1 MAYDKVSEASAEV
14 LLKAQVRNDGRKD
27 FKGMVEYELLRPDG
41 RQAVSMTNKIQ
52 VHAGKAVVSH
62 NKMFVENPLLW
73 SPENPVLYNLN
84 VRISDCE
91 GNVVDGYCRRF
102 GIRCVEFKGKEGF
115 WLNGKPYESPLIGAN
130 RHQDF
135 AVVGNAVP
143 NSIHWRDAKKLRDA
157 GMKVIRNAHCPQDPA
172 FMDACDEL
180 GLFVIVNTPGWQ
192 F

>member
-27 FKGMVEYELLRPDG
+27 FTGMVEYELLRPDG

-91 GNVVDGYCRRF
+91 GNVVDGYCRRI
-102 GIRCVEFKGKEGF
+102 GIRSVEFKGKEVF
-115 WLNGKPYESPLIGAN
+115 
-130 RHQDF
+130 
-135 AVVGNAVP
+135 
-143 NSIHWRDAKKLRDA
+143 
-157 GMKVIRNAHCPQDPA
+157 
-172 FMDACDEL
+172 
-180 GLFVIVNTPGWQ
+180 
-192 F
+192 